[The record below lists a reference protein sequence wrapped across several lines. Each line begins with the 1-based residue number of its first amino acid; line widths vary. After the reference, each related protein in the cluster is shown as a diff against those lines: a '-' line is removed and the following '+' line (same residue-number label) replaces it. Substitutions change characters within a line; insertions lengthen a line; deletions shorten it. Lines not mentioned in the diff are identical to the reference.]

1 MDPGDAVPLSTSFPL
16 PFRVLF
22 LIGLGILG
30 WATNLHGLHL
40 LGIDAGSALELSSG
54 RTFLPTNSSSSR
66 VSSFPRLSYMP
77 VYRLFAGYATWCFA
91 GWSFFRLATHSNTL
105 LVDTFKYIPALSS
118 LGVLTTL
125 ICPFE
130 LCQKRER
137 DMFLQ
142 SAARCLFSSMDS
154 PVYFSDVVF
163 ADVFTSFAKVLGDV
177 WLSLCMLL
185 PGGSLVSP
193 PHLDG
198 LSQWI
203 LPTFM
208 SLPYIIRFRQCL
220 IEYQSPTNTSKRPL
234 FNALKYASSFPVIF
248 LSAAQRIVVLE
259 LAEVKGEL
267 VTREPWHGEHP
278 LFRLWLLAAAVNSL
292 YSFWWDL
299 TNDWGLNLLKSRSAE
314 SRRPL
319 VLPSLHSKTSSIAG
333 SSDAHIVTQSSSH
346 QVLGGAIHRHQ
357 SYPYGLRPVLLYP
370 LLVYPLVM
378 FFNLVLRMTW
388 SIKLSSHLHSQSEG
402 SVLMLWLEVAEVF
415 RRWMWVFLRVEW
427 EVAKNA
433 QHKSQIMSIRTA
445 SEEVELIPSNRSD
458 PMDDDYV
465 LASEHSG

>member
-1 MDPGDAVPLSTSFPL
+1 MDLGDAVPLSTSFPL

-40 LGIDAGSALELSSG
+40 LGIDAGSALELHPG
-54 RTFLPTNSSSSR
+54 RAFLPTSSSSSR
-66 VSSFPRLSYMP
+66 VSSSPRVSYMS
-77 VYRLFAGYATWCFA
+77 VYRLFAGYASWCFA
-91 GWSFFRLATHSNTL
+91 GWSFFRLATHSNTV

-137 DMFLQ
+137 DVFLQ

-185 PGGSLVSP
+185 PGGSLLSP
-193 PHLDG
+193 PSLNG

-203 LPTFM
+203 LPTLM

-220 IEYQSPTNTSKRPL
+220 IEHWSPTNTSKRPL
-234 FNALKYASSFPVIF
+234 LNALKYASSFPVIF

-267 VTREPWHGEHP
+267 VTRESWHGEHP
-278 LFRLWLLAAAVNSL
+278 LFRLWLLAAVVNSL

-299 TNDWGLNLLKSRSAE
+299 TNDWGLNLLKPRSADSRSNP
-314 SRRPL
+314 RPL
-319 VLPSLHSKTSSIAG
+319 VLPSLHSKASSIAG
-333 SSDAHIVTQSSSH
+333 SSDAHIVTQSHTSSSH
-346 QVLGGAIHRHQ
+346 QVLGGAIYRHQ

-402 SVLMLWLEVAEVF
+402 SALMLWLEVAEVL
-415 RRWMWVFLRVEW
+415 RRWMWVFIRVEW
-427 EVAKNA
+427 EVVKNA
-433 QHKSQIMSIRTA
+433 QHKSQITSIRTA
-445 SEEVELIPSNRSD
+445 PEEVELMPSNRSD
-458 PMDDDYV
+458 PMDD
-465 LASEHSG
+465 

>member
-1 MDPGDAVPLSTSFPL
+1 MDFGDAVPLSTSFPL

-40 LGIDAGSALELSSG
+40 LGIDAGSALDLHSG
-54 RTFLPTNSSSSR
+54 RIFLPTTSSSPRPSSSPR
-66 VSSFPRLSYMP
+66 VAYMP
-77 VYRLFAGYATWCFA
+77 IYRLFAGYTAWCFA
-91 GWSFFRLATHSNTL
+91 GWSFFRLATHSNAM
-105 LVDTFKYIPALSS
+105 LVDAFKFIPALSS

-137 DMFLQ
+137 DLFLQ

-163 ADVFTSFAKVLGDV
+163 ADVFTSFAKVFGDV

-185 PGGSLVSP
+185 PHGSLLSP
-193 PHLDG
+193 PPLDG
-198 LSQWI
+198 LSQWV
-203 LPTFM
+203 LPALM
-208 SLPYIIRFRQCL
+208 SLPYIVRFRQCL
-220 IEYQSPTNTSKRPL
+220 IELRSPTNTSKRPL

-248 LSAAQRIVVLE
+248 LSAAQRIVVLD
-259 LAEVKGEL
+259 LAEEKGEL
-267 VTREPWHGEHP
+267 IAREPWHGEHP

-299 TNDWGLNLLKSRSAE
+299 TNDWGLDLLKPRSAE
-314 SRRPL
+314 SRSNPPRPL
-319 VLPSLHSKTSSIAG
+319 VLPSLHLKASSIAG
-333 SSDAHIVTQSSSH
+333 SSETHGVTQSHPSSGH
-346 QVLGGAIHRHQ
+346 QVHGGAIYRHQ

-370 LLVYPLVM
+370 LLVYPLVI

-388 SIKLSSHLHSQSEG
+388 SIKLSSHLYSQSEG
-402 SVLMLWLEVAEVF
+402 SALMLWLEVAEIL
-415 RRWMWVFLRVEW
+415 RRWMWVFVRVEW
-427 EVAKNA
+427 EVVKNA
-433 QHKSQIMSIRTA
+433 QHKSQIA
-445 SEEVELIPSNRSD
+445 SNGTVPEEVELMPSNRSD
-458 PMDDDYV
+458 PMGND
-465 LASEHSG
+465 

>member
-1 MDPGDAVPLSTSFPL
+1 MDSGDAVSLSTSFPL

-22 LIGLGILG
+22 LIGLGILA

-40 LGIDAGSALELSSG
+40 LGIDAGSALELHSC
-54 RTFLPTNSSSSR
+54 RAFLPTTSSFSRASSSPR
-66 VSSFPRLSYMP
+66 VSYVP
-77 VYRLFAGYATWCFA
+77 VYRLFAGYATWCFV
-91 GWSFFRLATHSNTL
+91 GWSFFRLVTHSNTM
-105 LVDTFKYIPALSS
+105 LVDTFKYVPALSS

-137 DMFLQ
+137 DLFLQ

-154 PVYFSDVVF
+154 PVYFSDVIF

-185 PGGSLVSP
+185 PGGSLLSP
-193 PHLDG
+193 PPLDG

-203 LPTFM
+203 LPTLM

-220 IEYQSPTNTSKRPL
+220 IEYRSPTNTSKRPL

-259 LAEVKGEL
+259 LAEEKGEL

-292 YSFWWDL
+292 YSFWWDI
-299 TNDWGLNLLKSRSAE
+299 TNDWGLNLLKPRSVESRSNPP
-314 SRRPL
+314 RPL
-319 VLPSLHSKTSSIAG
+319 VLHSKASSIAG
-333 SSDAHIVTQSSSH
+333 SSDAHIVTQSHSSSSH
-346 QVLGGAIHRHQ
+346 QILGGAIYRHQ

-402 SVLMLWLEVAEVF
+402 SALMLWLEVAEVL
-415 RRWMWVFLRVEW
+415 RRWMWVFVRVEW
-427 EVAKNA
+427 EVVKNA
-433 QHKSQIMSIRTA
+433 QHKYQIMSNGTA
-445 SEEVELIPSNRSD
+445 PEEVELMPSNRSD
-458 PMDDDYV
+458 PMDND
-465 LASEHSG
+465 

>member
-16 PFRVLF
+16 PFRVLL

-66 VSSFPRLSYMP
+66 VSLSLRLSYMP

-91 GWSFFRLATHSNTL
+91 GWSFFRLATHSNTM
-105 LVDTFKYIPALSS
+105 LVDTFKYIPSLSS

-142 SAARCLFSSMDS
+142 SAARCLFSSTDS

-299 TNDWGLNLLKSRSAE
+299 TNDWGLNLLKPRSAE

-333 SSDAHIVTQSSSH
+333 SSDAHTVTQSSGH
-346 QVLGGAIHRHQ
+346 HVLGGAIQRHQ

-445 SEEVELIPSNRSD
+445 SEEVELMPSNRSD